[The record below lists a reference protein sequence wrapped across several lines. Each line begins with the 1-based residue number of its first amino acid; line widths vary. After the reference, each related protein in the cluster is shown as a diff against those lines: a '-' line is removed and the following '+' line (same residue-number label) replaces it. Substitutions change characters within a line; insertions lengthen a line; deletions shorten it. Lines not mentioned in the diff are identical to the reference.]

1 MNSAPNFGAPN
12 SSPVPFDP
20 EPAVA
25 VVPPLSLYPDGAG
38 VGAPLPVARDP
49 DVTVP
54 VPPVVS
60 ADPDELRPR
69 SHTFDLDYGNRR
81 RHADVDA
88 APRRTHDAR
97 DRQEKRRERGP
108 DQNEE
113 TIPHF
118 DITLLSL

>member
-1 MNSAPNFGAPN
+1 MTAGI
-12 SSPVPFDP
+12 SPVSTPVSFDP

-25 VVPPLSLYPDGAG
+25 VVSPLPLYPDGGGVRATLPAAG
-38 VGAPLPVARDP
+38 DP
-49 DVTVP
+49 DVAVS

-60 ADPDELRPR
+60 PDPDELRPR
-69 SHTFDLDYGNRR
+69 SHTLDLDYGNRR

-118 DITLLSL
+118 DITLLSW